1 MSTMAKKVF
10 IDGKAGT
17 TGLRIY
23 ERLEKRSDI
32 LLQTLSDAERKDPA
46 RRKEAT
52 QLLRYCLSVSSGC
65 RRRGSGGDA
74 GKSGGDGDRYLRPP
88 TGHPPAGLT
97 GFRSSLRNLPEGFQN
112 PAELPY
118 RDAMLAALL
127 RWSIRL

>member
-46 RRKEAT
+46 RRKEA
-52 QLLRYCLSVSSGC
+52 LNSCDIAFLCLP
-65 RRRGSGGDA
+65 DA
-74 GKSGGDGDRYLRPP
+74 
-88 TGHPPAGLT
+88 A
-97 GFRSSLRNLPEGFQN
+97 
-112 PAELPY
+112 AEEAV
-118 RDAMLAALL
+118 AMLENPEVTVIDTSTAHRTSPGWAYGFPEL
-127 RWSIRL
+127 SA

>member
-46 RRKEAT
+46 RRHSTPAILPFCVFRMPPPRK
-52 QLLRYCLSVSSGC
+52 RWRCWKI
-65 RRRGSGGDA
+65 RR
-74 GKSGGDGDRYLRPP
+74 
-88 TGHPPAGLT
+88 
-97 GFRSSLRNLPEGFQN
+97 
-112 PAELPY
+112 
-118 RDAMLAALL
+118 
-127 RWSIRL
+127 